1 MWPRPPAIRIRK
13 MPAAGLAGLIFSRCK
28 VSDTRLAGPI
38 IEVAAGENLS
48 GHKAVAV
55 VAGEAVHA
63 DKGTPIHRGL
73 VRGVTTGAANDGD
86 VARVQV
92 YGPMREP
99 SWAWTP
105 GLPIYVGTAGALT
118 QSVPTSGWLQ
128 QIAVADTATQIF
140 IDPQPV
146 FVL

>member
-1 MWPRPPAIRIRK
+1 M
-13 MPAAGLAGLIFSRCK
+13 
-28 VSDTRLAGPI
+28 SDTRLSGPI

-55 VAGEAVHA
+55 IASEAVHA
-63 DKGTPIHRGL
+63 DKGTAGHRGL
-73 VRGVTTGAANDGD
+73 VRGITTGAANDGD
-86 VARVQV
+86 TARVQV

-99 SWAWTP
+99 SWTWTP
-105 GLPIYVGTAGALT
+105 GLPIFVGSAGALT
-118 QSVPTSGWLQ
+118 QTVPTSGWLQ
-128 QIAVADTATQIF
+128 QIAVADSTTQIF